1 MSKVKIKDPY
11 FSKPVTVDLD
21 EGEPLLIRE
30 DCKVIGVDEDPVNH
44 PEHYTYGSVECI
56 DAMLETQG
64 VDAVIHFCEC
74 NAFKYMWRHRHKKGV
89 EDLKKASWY
98 LIKALELI
106 DENMG
111 SVSDGR

>member
-1 MSKVKIKDPY
+1 MTVNDMEMPTLGT
-11 FSKPVTVDLD
+11 VTRQALF
-21 EGEPLLIRE
+21 
-30 DCKVIGVDEDPVNH
+30 CDPVNH

-64 VDAVIHFCEC
+64 ADAVIHFCEC

-98 LIKALELI
+98 LTKALELI
-106 DENMG
+106 EENMG